1 MDPNALSTLDYPIEA
16 DYRICDHTF
25 VNVYIP
31 YLPPRTNIS
40 KTISTRKEQTMTQR
54 ILITGASGGFGKL
67 TVLTLLKNGKTVVAS
82 IRNASGK
89 NQQVAEELQS
99 AGAHIVE
106 IDVTDDTSV
115 NKGVAAAI
123 EMAGGMDVVINNAGV
138 GVIGLQ
144 EAFTPEDWQRLFDIN
159 VFGVQRVNRAVLPY
173 MREKGSGLII
183 YVSSLL
189 GRMTIPFYG
198 PYNASKWA
206 LEALA
211 ENYRTELSGLG
222 IESCIVEPGG
232 FPTSFHDALIKP
244 SDASRDDS
252 YGELAHAPVNFFNNF
267 QQALAGNPEQKS
279 QNVADAIAALIDT
292 PAGERS
298 FRNVVDKMGMGDHL
312 VEYNEQ
318 LAQITSGI
326 YNAFGIGDMLKLK
339 N

>member
-1 MDPNALSTLDYPIEA
+1 MS
-16 DYRICDHTF
+16 
-25 VNVYIP
+25 
-31 YLPPRTNIS
+31 
-40 KTISTRKEQTMTQR
+40 QR

-67 TVLTLLKNGKTVVAS
+67 ATHTLLKKGKTVVAS
-82 IRNASGK
+82 MRNTKGN

-99 AGAHIVE
+99 AGAYIVE
-106 IDVTDDTSV
+106 IDVTDDASV
-115 NKGVAAAI
+115 NQGVTAAI
-123 EMAGGMDVVINNAGV
+123 EMAGGMDVVVNNAGV

-144 EAFTPEDWQRLFDIN
+144 ETFTPEDWQKLFDIN
-159 VFGVQRVNRAVLPY
+159 VFGVQRVNRSVLPY
-173 MREKGSGLII
+173 MRQKGSGLII

-232 FPTSFHDALIKP
+232 FPTSFMDALIKP
-244 SDASRDDS
+244 SDSSRDDS
-252 YGELAHAPVNFFNNF
+252 YGELAQAPVGFFKNFE
-267 QQALAGNPEQKS
+267 QALAGNPEQKP

-298 FRNVVDKMGMGDHL
+298 FRTVVDKMGMGDHL
-312 VEYNEQ
+312 TGYNEQ
-318 LAQITSGI
+318 LALITSGI

-339 N
+339 K

>member
-1 MDPNALSTLDYPIEA
+1 MSQ
-16 DYRICDHTF
+16 
-25 VNVYIP
+25 
-31 YLPPRTNIS
+31 
-40 KTISTRKEQTMTQR
+40 K

-67 TVLTLLKNGKTVVAS
+67 TTHTLLKNGKTVVAS
-82 IRNASGK
+82 MRDAKGK

-106 IDVTDDTSV
+106 IDVTDDASV
-115 NKGVAAAI
+115 DRGMTAAI
-123 EMAGGMDVVINNAGV
+123 EMAGGMDVVVNNAGV

-144 EAFTPEDWQRLFDIN
+144 ETFTPEDWQKLFNIN

-173 MREKGSGLII
+173 MRGVGSGLII

-206 LEALA
+206 LEAMA

-232 FPTSFHDALIKP
+232 FPTSFMDALIKP
-244 SDASRDDS
+244 SDSSRDDS
-252 YGELAHAPVNFFNNF
+252 YGELSQAPVGFFKNFE
-267 QQALAGNPEQKS
+267 QALAGNPEQKP
-279 QNVADAIAALIDT
+279 QNVADAIATLIDT

-298 FRNVVDKMGMGDHL
+298 FRTVVDKMGMGEPL
-312 VEYNEQ
+312 VGYNEQ

-326 YNAFGIGDMLKLK
+326 YNAFGIGDMLNLK
-339 N
+339 K

>member
-1 MDPNALSTLDYPIEA
+1 MS
-16 DYRICDHTF
+16 
-25 VNVYIP
+25 
-31 YLPPRTNIS
+31 
-40 KTISTRKEQTMTQR
+40 QR
-54 ILITGASGGFGKL
+54 ILITGASSGFGKL
-67 TVLTLLKNGKTVVAS
+67 TTHTLLKKGKTVVAS
-82 IRNASGK
+82 MRNAKSK
-89 NQQVAEELQS
+89 NQQAAEELQS

-106 IDVTDDTSV
+106 IDVTDDASV
-115 NKGVAAAI
+115 EQGVTAAI
-123 EMAGGMDVVINNAGV
+123 EMAGGMDVVVNNAGV

-144 EAFTPEDWQRLFDIN
+144 ETFTPEDWQNLFNIN
-159 VFGVQRVNRAVLPY
+159 VFGVQRVNRAILPY
-173 MREKGSGLII
+173 MRAKSSGLII

-232 FPTSFHDALIKP
+232 FPTAFMDALIKP
-244 SDASRDDS
+244 SDSSRDDS
-252 YGELAHAPVNFFNNF
+252 YGEFTQAPVGFFKNFE
-267 QQALAGNPEQKS
+267 QALAGNPEQKP

-292 PAGERS
+292 PAGQRS
-298 FRNVVDKMGMGDHL
+298 FRTVVDKMGMGDHL
-312 VEYNEQ
+312 EGYNEQ

-339 N
+339 K